1 MLVDGRI
8 FVNDEPYWRNLLK
21 PNHVYRAVY
30 GKGPVIGC
38 DFLELRAR
46 RRREIF
52 AHECVVSRP
61 PDEVPLSLKLLD
73 LVFRTP
79 TVHMSQVPSH
89 SDEYTSTAARER
101 LRSSGVLPLEETHK
115 PRGHVRFCAQTE
127 WNPAVKGMYMRLA
140 GVAKEKAT

>member
-1 MLVDGRI
+1 MYTEQ
-8 FVNDEPYWRNLLK
+8 F
-21 PNHVYRAVY
+21 Y
-30 GKGPVIGC
+30 GKGPVIC

-101 LRSSGVLPLEETHK
+101 LRSSGVLPLEEPIQLGTSNWTHQPK
-115 PRGHVRFCAQTE
+115 GHVRFYAQTE

-140 GVAKEKAT
+140 GMTKEKAI